1 MIFFEFVFVGTGTG
15 IKSVGPAFRYQ
26 FDQIVITFQVLCKD
40 NQVITALVDSSPT
53 NRKAIDLVDDGS
65 TYFPRCGILVGKP
78 TTGYVHFTPEYRFE
92 YFGFEFCLFFLQ
104 GGQFFFFVFCLF
116 RTAFD
121 GFDSFLYTFNGIFCR
136 SVFLFYQIEK
146 LFYPEHITVV
156 GQCQTFHSVAYSLI
170 DQCRNRSLTVKNR
183 ILGVNV
189 QMNKGLHKQIEF
201 SFRGLKLRSYSQRKK
216 DTTIENRRG
225 CIFILYPTFLFYG
238 TGVKDNVF

>member
-1 MIFFEFVFVGTGTG
+1 MQSKQSALRDIFKFVFVGTGTG

-26 FDQIVITFQVLCKD
+26 LYQIVITFQVLCKD

-78 TTGYVHFTPEYRFE
+78 ATGYVHFTPEYRFE

-116 RTAFD
+116 RAAFD

-136 SVFLFYQIEK
+136 SVFLFTRLKNSFIPNILPWSVNAKPFIPSRIALSTNAGIE
-146 LFYPEHITVV
+146 
-156 GQCQTFHSVAYSLI
+156 A
-170 DQCRNRSLTVKNR
+170 
-183 ILGVNV
+183 
-189 QMNKGLHKQIEF
+189 
-201 SFRGLKLRSYSQRKK
+201 
-216 DTTIENRRG
+216 
-225 CIFILYPTFLFYG
+225 
-238 TGVKDNVF
+238 